1 MGKSVVREGASERKK
16 ERQDAAKSVGQRT
29 ADAVERMLES
39 PILLEKKIGRHFD
52 LRCSGDHYDVLVEI
66 KIAKK
71 DE

>member
-16 ERQDAAKSVGQRT
+16 ERQDAAKSVGQRI
-29 ADAVERMLES
+29 ADVVERMLES
-39 PILLEKKIGRHFD
+39 PPIIEKKVGRHFD
-52 LRCSGDHYDVLVEI
+52 LRCDGDRYDVLVEV